1 MQKTIEQL
9 QAALDREMK
18 YSDKLNKR
26 IDRLRDQLK
35 NCITK
40 EEHDRIIAYLQ
51 RKHELE
57 LAEIKNQQCRK
68 RNERG
73 AGRKRKAT
81 KQVILRVLELRKE
94 GFSQEK
100 ISKTIFE
107 ELHILISR
115 TTVGEIVRGE
125 HGSGTE

>member
-18 YSDKLNKR
+18 YSEKLNKK

-40 EEHDRIIAYLQ
+40 EEHDKIIAYLQ

-57 LAEIKNQQCRK
+57 LTEIKIKQCRK